1 MEDNQMPIRKRLTRK
16 TLVLLCLVACG
27 AQFSLAETFT
37 PPKTWWP
44 DPKTGLMWTGQT
56 PQKRGIG
63 NPTMNWKDANGYCAS
78 LKIGDFYGWRLPT
91 LDELLAITV
100 YPQVSGIP
108 EPSITLNCC
117 HGNLGYTEW
126 ESAMEAQSRPS
137 HQTMAFKGGISV
149 NFPLSIWSSTRVGDE
164 QAYVVTPAGN
174 WGDKY
179 DYFARGG
186 KVLPVN
192 MAEDHANLLGLH
204 APPTYVSA
212 LCTRPME
219 AEILQIAKDAQ
230 ADRPV
235 PDVLTL
241 KADIPLAKARM
252 NYRIRR
258 YHESIIQARNAILIK
273 PDFAPAYWAIGI
285 SYGRM
290 GQWDLAIANIE
301 TALKIDKG
309 FDDAKD
315 SLKWAKAGRKAA
327 KSGDSLRVQ
336 GPLWN

>member
-1 MEDNQMPIRKRLTRK
+1 MPIRKHITRK
-16 TLVLLCLVACG
+16 TLFLLCIVACG

-44 DPKTGLMWTGQT
+44 DPRTGLMWTGQT

-78 LKIGDFYGWRLPT
+78 LKIGDVSGWRLPT
-91 LDELLAITV
+91 LNELLAIAKYRHV
-100 YPQVSGIP
+100 NAIP
-108 EPSITLNCC
+108 EPSIYLNCC
-117 HGNLGYTEW
+117 HGNLSYTEW
-126 ESAMEAQSRPS
+126 ESDMEAKARPA
-137 HQTMAFKGGISV
+137 HETLEFKGGISV
-149 NFPLSIWSSTRVGDE
+149 IFPLSIWSSTRVGDK

-179 DYFARGG
+179 DYFARGSG
-186 KVLPVN
+186 VLPVN
-192 MAEDHANLLGLH
+192 MAQDHANLLGLH

-219 AEILQIAKDAQ
+219 AEILQIAKDAR
-230 ADRPV
+230 ANRPV

-241 KADIPLAKARM
+241 KADIPLAKARLY
-252 NYRIRR
+252 YRARR
-258 YHESIIQARNAILIK
+258 YQGSINQARNAILIK

-285 SYGRM
+285 SYGRL
-290 GQWDLAIANIE
+290 GQWDLAITNLE
-301 TALKIDKG
+301 TALKIDKD

-315 SLKWAKAGRKAA
+315 SLKWAKEGQKAA
-327 KSGDSLRVQ
+327 KSGGILKAQSPQ
-336 GPLWN
+336 WN